1 MNKTQH
7 VDDGVLSVIYMFFFC
22 LKTGRFFLDLQFEET
37 EKTKK
42 GVEKGGSVV

>member
-22 LKTGRFFLDLQFEET
+22 LKTGRFFKDLQFEET
-37 EKTKK
+37 EKNKK
-42 GVEKGGSVV
+42 RG